1 MTTLRVVVDHLVRE
15 HPGGIGRYSEELTR
29 QLVATAPAGC
39 DVEAIVSLVPPDEVE
54 AVRQLLP
61 GAQVTRLPMA
71 HRELAFAF
79 QTGLFVPNMR
89 GMVHS
94 PSLLAPLVKHD
105 RVTDGD
111 QVTATIHDTI
121 PWTHP
126 DSLKSTEVRWVRS
139 MTKRAHRHADAVI
152 VPTHAVAD
160 QLQQILDFGDR
171 IRVVGGAPAS
181 TLQTP
186 ADANERATR
195 LGLPERFIFT
205 MGTIEPRKGVRAL
218 IQAMARP
225 ETAGLP
231 LLIAGPDRWG
241 DESALGI
248 AAAAGLP
255 EGRVRSLGRLD
266 DADLAV
272 VFDRAEVFVYPSLA
286 EGFGLPLVE
295 AFRFGVPVVHSDD
308 PALLEVSDGA
318 GIAVE
323 RNPAAGYPERLAIA
337 VAEVVSDG
345 RNAARLRVLS
355 ADRARAFSWRDSAER
370 IWQLH
375 ADL

>member
-1 MTTLRVVVDHLVRE
+1 
-15 HPGGIGRYSEELTR
+15 
-29 QLVATAPAGC
+29 
-39 DVEAIVSLVPPDEVE
+39 
-54 AVRQLLP
+54 
-61 GAQVTRLPMA
+61 
-71 HRELAFAF
+71 
-79 QTGLFVPNMR
+79 MR

-94 PSLLAPLVKHD
+94 PSLLAPLNKHD
-105 RVTDGD
+105 RLTDGD
-111 QVTATIHDTI
+111 QVTPTIHDTI

-126 DSLKSTEVRWVRS
+126 ESLKGSEVRWVRS
-139 MTKRAHRHADAVI
+139 MAKRAHRHADAVI

-171 IRVVGGAPAS
+171 IRVVGGAPAT

-195 LGLPERFIFT
+195 LGLPDRFIFT